1 MIPLPLDAWAFW
13 LGLAL
18 VLLVVEIFTSG
29 YFALGFAV
37 AALLVIVLQLLGAPA
52 DAWILPIW
60 AGLGV
65 VFWYGLART
74 FRRLRGTQPDI
85 NAFDSR
91 EGLPSA
97 DRTANGQR
105 WQTPTESYDTNSNK
119 HRGEFPRKDE

>member
-1 MIPLPLDAWAFW
+1 MIPLPLDAWVFW

-18 VLLVVEIFTSG
+18 ALLVLEILTSG

-37 AALLVIVLQLLGAPA
+37 SALLVIVLQLLGAPT

-65 VFWYGLART
+65 VFWYGLSRT
-74 FRRLRGTQPDI
+74 FRRRRGTRPDI

-105 WQTPTESYDTNSNK
+105 WQTPTESYDTDSNK
-119 HRGEFPRKDE
+119 HRGDFPRREE